1 MLAIGMTGGPDMPPQ
16 IMLHNLA
23 TRAQRTLTLPG
34 PADERVAALALT
46 PQGDLLAAH
55 RWTHIEVWR
64 LGGPGVA
71 PVLETVLLPHS
82 TSAGLAFSDDGQRL
96 VAASTYALAWD
107 TRDWREVGR
116 GAPGTFSRALTPSD
130 ALEISPNGSHIAT
143 PSGLWRIAP
152 EIEGAREMEPLDR
165 GN

>member
-1 MLAIGMTGGPDMPPQ
+1 MAPVCRHRSWSVTWRRVRNEFSPCRARLTREFLLSRSRRRGTSWPPIDGPHVE
-16 IMLHNLA
+16 L
-23 TRAQRTLTLPG
+23 
-34 PADERVAALALT
+34 
-46 PQGDLLAAH
+46 
-55 RWTHIEVWR
+55 WR
-64 LGGPGVA
+64 LGGLSTA
-71 PVLETVLLPHS
+71 PVLETVLLTPPLS
-82 TSAGLAFSDDGQRL
+82 YAGLAFSDDGQRL

-130 ALEISPNGSHIAT
+130 ALEISPDGSHIAT